1 MDEKIINR
9 EALKEKLQALKKGGK
24 KIVFTNG
31 CFDFLH
37 VGHVRYLKA
46 ARAQGDVL
54 VVGLNSDGSV
64 RQIKGPRRPVVPED
78 QRAEILASLACVD
91 FVTLFEEPDPAMII
105 RFLMPDVLVKGADWA
120 KDAIVGRDIVEGA
133 GGRVVR
139 IPLTEGVSTSGLIQ
153 KILADLAD
161 G

>member
-1 MDEKIINR
+1 MDEKIIKR
-9 EALKEKLQALKKGGK
+9 EALKEKAQALKRAGK
-24 KIVFTNG
+24 SIVFTNG

-46 ARAQGDVL
+46 AKAQGDVL

-78 QRAEILASLACVD
+78 ERAEILASLACVD
-91 FVTLFEEPDPAMII
+91 FVTLFDEPDPAMLI
-105 RFLMPDVLVKGADWA
+105 RLLMPDVLVKGADWA
-120 KDAIVGRDIVEGA
+120 TEAIVGRDIVESA

-139 IPLTEGVSTSGLIQ
+139 IPLTEGVSTSGMIE
-153 KILADLAD
+153 KIIAGYAE
-161 G
+161 

>member
-1 MDEKIINR
+1 MDEKIIKR
-9 EALKEKLQALKKGGK
+9 AALKEKVQALKKAGRS
-24 KIVFTNG
+24 IVFTNG

-46 ARAQGDVL
+46 AKAQGDVL

-64 RQIKGPRRPVVPED
+64 RKIKGPRRPVVPEHE
-78 QRAEILASLACVD
+78 RAEILASLACVD
-91 FVTLFEEPDPAMII
+91 FVTLFDEPDPAMLI

-120 KDAIVGRDIVEGA
+120 TDAIVGRDIVESA

-139 IPLTEGVSTSGLIQ
+139 IPLTEGVSTSGMIE
-153 KILADLAD
+153 KIIAGYAD
-161 G
+161 

>member
-1 MDEKIINR
+1 MDEKIIKR
-9 EALKEKLQALKKGGK
+9 EALKEKVQALKRAGK
-24 KIVFTNG
+24 SIVFTNG

-46 ARAQGDVL
+46 AKAEGDVL

-64 RQIKGPRRPVVPED
+64 RQIKGPRRPVVPEHE
-78 QRAEILASLACVD
+78 RAEILASLACVD
-91 FVTLFEEPDPAMII
+91 FVTLFEEPDPAMLI

-120 KDAIVGRDIVEGA
+120 TDAIVGRAIVESA

-139 IPLTEGVSTSGLIQ
+139 IPLTEGVSTSGFIE
-153 KILADLAD
+153 KILASFHP
-161 G
+161 

>member
-1 MDEKIINR
+1 MDEKIIKR
-9 EALKEKLQALKKGGK
+9 EALKEKMQALKRAGK
-24 KIVFTNG
+24 RIVFTNG

-46 ARAQGDVL
+46 AKAQGDVL

-64 RQIKGPRRPVVPED
+64 RQIKGPRRPVVPEHE
-78 QRAEILASLACVD
+78 RAEILASLACVD
-91 FVTLFEEPDPAMII
+91 FVTLFEEPDPAMLI

-120 KDAIVGRDIVEGA
+120 TDAIVGRAIVESA

-139 IPLTEGVSTSGLIQ
+139 IPLTEGVSTSGFIE
-153 KILADLAD
+153 KILASFHP
-161 G
+161 